1 MDFKLLNK
9 FLSNQC
15 SVSEK
20 QEVEAWL
27 LNPANDSLIKQWMES
42 VWMTEN
48 TTIVGFDSKETDV
61 NRIRSIVQER
71 ISLDALDVIEETK
84 KTIILPLIQ
93 RRIWQYVVAA
103 SILFA
108 FLTSAYFFISKRNSD
123 HNLVTTEK
131 KVFNKVQDIAP
142 PKNTNAILTLANGQK
157 ILLDTS
163 NSGLLATQGS
173 VKVLKNKNGEIVYN
187 GAATNVVSYNTL
199 SLPKGS
205 KPIHLYLADGSLVW
219 LNAASSI
226 TFPTAFIGLER
237 KVSIT
242 GEAYF
247 EVAHNVAKP
256 FYVMHDDLTVKVLG
270 THFNVNSYQEE
281 GNIKVTLLEGIVNVS
296 KGKNSALLKPGE
308 QANITSGSIGIDK
321 SIDLEEVMAWKN
333 GVFCFKGTDL
343 KTIMYQVEKYYD
355 VQVDFKDDVNYEFY
369 AKMDRQIP
377 VSEFLKKLEL
387 TNLVHFK
394 IDGNKIVVTK

>member
-256 FYVMHDDLTVKVLG
+256 FYVSHDDMTVKVLG